1 MTYPRDIS
9 LEEEEGADVDGADL
23 DGAEQ
28 EGGTAGS
35 DYQDR
40 NYASLCLTIA

>member
-28 EGGTAGS
+28 EGGTVES
-35 DYQDR
+35 NCCDL
-40 NYASLCLTIA
+40 N